1 MPYFL
6 GVDTGATKS
15 HALIADENGRVLGF
29 GAGGPGNW
37 ETVGWNG
44 TRQVLDEIISEA
56 AAQAGIERFQI
67 AGAGFGLAGYDWPE
81 DRQPHLDIIREMG
94 ITAPLQLVNDAFIGL
109 PAGSDAGWGVV
120 VSSGT
125 SCNCYGRNQQ
135 GEIGRVVGSSSFGE
149 YAGAG
154 ELVRYTVKAV
164 AHAWTKRG
172 PATELTECF
181 IEATGAQD
189 PVDLL
194 SGLMRG
200 RYYLGANHAPLVF
213 ELAAIDDSVA
223 LEAVSWAGREL
234 GELAISVIRQLD
246 LSAMAFD
253 VVLSGSFFNGSPL
266 VRQTMAETINHYAP
280 KAHLVRLTADPV
292 IGAVLLGMDAAG
304 FATNCLRNVLTQTI
318 KSRK

>member
-15 HALIADENGRVLGF
+15 HALVADENGRVLGF
-29 GAGGPGNW
+29 GVCGPGNW

-44 TRQVLDEIISEA
+44 TRQVLDEIISKA
-56 AAQAGIERFQI
+56 AAQAGIERAQI
-67 AGAGFGLAGYDWPE
+67 AGAGFGLAGLDWPE
-81 DRQPHLDIIREMG
+81 DRQPHLDIIREIG
-94 ITAPLQLVNDAFIGL
+94 ISAPLQLVNDAFIGL
-109 PAGSDAGWGVV
+109 PAGSNAGWGVV

-154 ELVRYTVKAV
+154 ELVRHAVKAV

-181 IEATGAQD
+181 MAAAGAKD
-189 PVDLL
+189 PADLL

-213 ELAAIDDSVA
+213 EVAANDDSVA
-223 LEAVSWAGREL
+223 LETVSWAGREL
-234 GELAISVIRQLD
+234 GELANSVIRQLD
-246 LSAMAFD
+246 LSVMSFD
-253 VVLSGSFFNGSPL
+253 VVLSGSFYNGSPL
-266 VRQTMAETINHYAP
+266 VQQIMAKTINSIAP

-292 IGAVLLGMDAAG
+292 IGAVLLGMETAG
-304 FATNCLRNVLTQTI
+304 FATSRVRHTLMQTI
-318 KSRK
+318 KSVT